1 MTTSV
6 NVLAIRLREALGEK
20 ATTDPDRM
28 GTYIRDQSI
37 LTEAGVPAALVKA
50 TSAVDVVA
58 TMKIAHELSVPVVT
72 RGAGTGLAGAANAI
86 DGCIILGVA
95 GMNRILE
102 IDAAARTATVEPG
115 VINGDLADAARA
127 QGLWYVPDPGSRAIS
142 SIGGNLATNAGGI
155 CCAKY
160 GVTGDHVAELTAVL
174 ADGRVI
180 RTGAKT
186 RKNVA
191 GLDLTRLLVG
201 SEGTLAVIVEATMR
215 LRTAPTA
222 ATTVVAFFASA
233 ELAID
238 AVLAVAAVAEPCLME
253 LMDDVTIAAVN
264 RFTRMGLDES
274 AGAMLLIQCDGR
286 SAAEEAADCAT
297 ACECAGASE
306 VFHTDDPE
314 EGEAFTAARR
324 MALPALEAMGTVL
337 LDDVA
342 VPVPALPR
350 MLDFIRTAAE
360 MHGVTIGT
368 FGHAADGNLHPT
380 IVFDATEAGAQGRAR
395 SAFDD
400 IVSGA
405 LELGG
410 TISGEHGIGVLKAP
424 YMEDMVGSVERE
436 LMLSV
441 KAAFDPK
448 NILNPGRGI

>member
-6 NVLAIRLREALGEK
+6 DVLARRLREALGER

-28 GTYIRDQSI
+28 GTYIRDQSL

-86 DGCIILGVA
+86 DGCIVLGVA
-95 GMNRILE
+95 GMNRILA

-142 SIGGNLATNAGGI
+142 TIGGNLATNAGGI

-191 GLDLTRLLVG
+191 GLDLTHLLVG

-238 AVLAVAAVAEPCLME
+238 AVLAVAVVAEPCLME

-286 SAAEEAADCAT
+286 SAAEEAAECAT
-297 ACECAGASE
+297 ACEGAGASE

-350 MLDFIRTAAE
+350 MLDCIRTAAE
-360 MHGVTIGT
+360 THGVIIGT

-395 SAFDD
+395 RAFDD
-400 IVSGA
+400 IVAGA
-405 LELGG
+405 LELDG

>member
-6 NVLAIRLREALGEK
+6 DVLARRLREALGER

-28 GTYIRDQSI
+28 GTYIRDQSL

-86 DGCIILGVA
+86 DGCIVLGVA
-95 GMNRILE
+95 GMNRILA

-142 SIGGNLATNAGGI
+142 TIGGNLATNAGGI

-191 GLDLTRLLVG
+191 GLDLTHLLVG

-238 AVLAVAAVAEPCLME
+238 AVLAVAVVAEPCLME

-286 SAAEEAADCAT
+286 SAAEEAAECAT
-297 ACECAGASE
+297 ACDGAGASE

-350 MLDFIRTAAE
+350 MLDCIRTAAE
-360 MHGVTIGT
+360 THGVIIGT

-395 SAFDD
+395 RAFDD
-400 IVSGA
+400 IVAGA
-405 LELGG
+405 LELDG

>member
-6 NVLAIRLREALGEK
+6 DVLAIRLQEALGERV
-20 ATTDPDRM
+20 TTNPDRM
-28 GTYIRDQSI
+28 GAYLRDQSL

-95 GMNRILE
+95 GMNRILA

-142 SIGGNLATNAGGI
+142 SIGGNVATNAGGI

-180 RTGAKT
+180 HTGAKT

-191 GLDLTRLLVG
+191 GLDLTHLLVG

-215 LRTAPTA
+215 LRTAPSA

-238 AVLAVAAVAEPCLME
+238 AVLAVAAIAEPCLME

-286 SAAEEAADCAT
+286 SAAEEAAECAT
-297 ACECAGASE
+297 ACERAGASE

-350 MLDFIRTAAE
+350 MLDCIRTAAE

-395 SAFDD
+395 RAFDD
-400 IVSGA
+400 IVAGA
-405 LELGG
+405 LELDG
-410 TISGEHGIGVLKAP
+410 TISGEHGIGVLKVP

>member
-1 MTTSV
+1 MTTTMD
-6 NVLAIRLREALGEK
+6 VLGDRLREVLGEK

-28 GTYIRDQSI
+28 SAYTRDQSL
-37 LTEAGVPAALVKA
+37 LTAAGLPAALVKA
-50 TSAVDVVA
+50 TSVDDVAA
-58 TMKIAHELSVPVVT
+58 TMTLAHELSVPVVT
-72 RGAGTGLAGAANAI
+72 RGAGTGLAGAANAL
-86 DGCIILGVA
+86 DGCIVLSVA

-102 IDAAARTATVEPG
+102 IDVAARTATVEPG
-115 VINGDLADAARA
+115 VINGDLADAVRA
-127 QGLWYVPDPGSRAIS
+127 QALWYVPDPGSRAIS

-160 GVTGDHVAELTAVL
+160 GVTGDHVAALTAVL

-191 GLDLTRLLVG
+191 GLDLTHLLVG

-222 ATTVVAFFASA
+222 ATTVVAFFDSPQQ
-233 ELAID
+233 AIE
-238 AVLAVAAVAEPCLME
+238 AVLAVAAVAEPCQME
-253 LMDDVTIAAVN
+253 LMDAVTIDAVN

-286 SAAEEAADCAT
+286 SAAQEAADCAQ
-297 ACECAGASE
+297 ACTRVGATE

-350 MLDFIRTAAE
+350 MLERIQEAAE
-360 MHGVTIGT
+360 RHSVTIGT

-380 IVFDATEAGAQGRAR
+380 IVFDAAEAGAQDRAR
-395 SAFDD
+395 GAFDD
-400 IVSGA
+400 IVRAA
-405 LELGG
+405 LELDG

-424 YMEDMVGSVERE
+424 YMSDMIGSVERE

-441 KAAFDPK
+441 KAAFDPR

>member
-1 MTTSV
+1 MITDTVILGS
-6 NVLAIRLREALGEK
+6 RLREVLGDR

-28 GTYIRDQSI
+28 GAYVRDQSL
-37 LTEAGVPAALVKA
+37 LTAAGRPAALVKA
-50 TSAVDVVA
+50 TSTADVVA
-58 TMKIAHELSVPVVT
+58 TLTVAHELGVPVVT
-72 RGAGTGLAGAANAI
+72 RGAGTGLAGAANAL
-86 DGCIILGVA
+86 DGCVVLSVA
-95 GMNRILE
+95 AMDRILAV
-102 IDAAARTATVEPG
+102 DPAARTARVEPG
-115 VINGDLADAARA
+115 VINGDLAEAVRR

-160 GVTGDHVAELTAVL
+160 GVTGDHVAALTAVL

-180 RTGAKT
+180 RTGAAT

-191 GLDLTRLLVG
+191 GLDLTHLLVG

-222 ATTVVAFFASA
+222 ATTVVAFFDSA
-233 ELAID
+233 ERAID
-238 AVLAVAAVAEPCLME
+238 AVLAVSAVAEPSLME
-253 LMDDVTIAAVN
+253 LMDDVTIASVN
-264 RFTRMGLDES
+264 RLTKMGLDES

-286 SAAEEAADCAT
+286 SAAAEAADCAA
-297 ACECAGASE
+297 ACEKIGASE
-306 VFHTDDPE
+306 VFHTDDPD

-342 VPVPALPR
+342 VPVPALPA
-350 MLDFIRTAAE
+350 MLARIRSAAAR
-360 MHGVTIGT
+360 HDVTIGT

-380 IVFDATEAGAQGRAR
+380 IVFDAAQDGALERAKD
-395 SAFDD
+395 AFDD
-400 IVSGA
+400 IVAGA
-405 LELGG
+405 LELDG

-424 YMEDMVGSVERE
+424 YMGAMVGTVERE

-441 KAAFDPK
+441 KAAFDPR

>member
-1 MTTSV
+1 MTVSMDL
-6 NVLAIRLREALGEK
+6 LADRLREALGDK
-20 ATTDPDRM
+20 ASTDPDRM
-28 GTYIRDQSI
+28 GAYIRDQS
-37 LTEAGVPAALVKA
+37 LMTDAGNPAALVKA
-50 TSAVDVVA
+50 TSAEDVVEV
-58 TMKIAHELSVPVVT
+58 MKIAHELSIPVVT
-72 RGAGTGLAGAANAI
+72 RGAGTGLAGAANAL
-86 DGCIILGVA
+86 DGCIVLSVV

-102 IDAAARTATVEPG
+102 IDAPARTATVEPG
-115 VINGDLADAARA
+115 VINGDLADAVKA

-160 GVTGDHVAELTAVL
+160 GVTGDHVASLTAVL

-191 GLDLTRLLVG
+191 GLDLTHLLVG

-222 ATTVVAFFASA
+222 ATTVVAFFDSA
-233 ELAID
+233 ERAIA

-286 SAAEEAADCAT
+286 SAADEAADCAA
-297 ACECAGASE
+297 ACESVGASE
-306 VFHTDDPE
+306 VFHTDDAD

-324 MALPALEAMGTVL
+324 LALPALEAMGTVL

-350 MLDFIRTAAE
+350 MLERIQEAAAR
-360 MHGVTIGT
+360 HGVTIGT

-380 IVFDATEAGAQGRAR
+380 IVFDAAQAGAQARAKA
-395 SAFDD
+395 AFDD
-400 IVSGA
+400 IVEGA

-424 YMEDMVGSVERE
+424 YMGAMVGDVERE

-441 KAAFDPK
+441 KAAFDPR

>member
-1 MTTSV
+1 MTTTV
-6 NVLAIRLREALGEK
+6 DMLGDRLREVLGEK

-28 GTYIRDQSI
+28 GAYTRDQSL
-37 LTEAGVPAALVKA
+37 LTTAGVPAALVKA
-50 TSAVDVVA
+50 TSVDDVAA
-58 TMKIAHELSVPVVT
+58 TMTVAHELSIPVVT
-72 RGAGTGLAGAANAI
+72 RGAGTGLAGAANAL
-86 DGCIILGVA
+86 DGCIVLSVA
-95 GMNRILE
+95 GMNRILD

-115 VINGDLADAARA
+115 VINGDLAEAARA

-160 GVTGDHVAELTAVL
+160 GVTGDHVAALTAVL

-191 GLDLTRLLVG
+191 GLDLTHLLVG

-222 ATTVVAFFASA
+222 ATTVVAFFDSA
-233 ELAID
+233 EKAIE
-238 AVLAVAAVAEPCLME
+238 AVLAVAAVAEPCQLE
-253 LMDDVTIAAVN
+253 LMDAVTIDAVN

-286 SAAEEAADCAT
+286 SAVQEAADCAA
-297 ACECAGASE
+297 ACTRVGATE

-314 EGEAFTAARR
+314 EGDAFTAARR

-350 MLDFIRTAAE
+350 MLERIQDAAE
-360 MHGVTIGT
+360 RHSVTIGT

-380 IVFDATEAGAQGRAR
+380 IVFDAGELGAQDRAR
-395 SAFDD
+395 GAFDD
-400 IVSGA
+400 IVHAA
-405 LELGG
+405 LELDG

-424 YMEDMVGSVERE
+424 YMSDMIGSVERE

-441 KAAFDPK
+441 KAAFDRR
-448 NILNPGRGI
+448 NILNLGRGI

>member
-6 NVLAIRLREALGEK
+6 DVLAMRLREALGER

-28 GTYIRDQSI
+28 GTYIRDQSL

-95 GMNRILE
+95 GMNRILS

-142 SIGGNLATNAGGI
+142 TIGGNLATNAGGI

-191 GLDLTRLLVG
+191 GLDLTHLLVG

-215 LRTAPTA
+215 LRTAPYCGNYCRGILRLGRTG
-222 ATTVVAFFASA
+222 
-233 ELAID
+233 D
-238 AVLAVAAVAEPCLME
+238 RC
-253 LMDDVTIAAVN
+253 
-264 RFTRMGLDES
+264 S
-274 AGAMLLIQCDGR
+274 AGSGFGCRAMSDGADGR
-286 SAAEEAADCAT
+286 RHHRGCKPVHENGS
-297 ACECAGASE
+297 
-306 VFHTDDPE
+306 
-314 EGEAFTAARR
+314 RR
-324 MALPALEAMGTVL
+324 K
-337 LDDVA
+337 
-342 VPVPALPR
+342 R
-350 MLDFIRTAAE
+350 R
-360 MHGVTIGT
+360 
-368 FGHAADGNLHPT
+368 GN
-380 IVFDATEAGAQGRAR
+380 
-395 SAFDD
+395 
-400 IVSGA
+400 
-405 LELGG
+405 
-410 TISGEHGIGVLKAP
+410 AP
-424 YMEDMVGSVERE
+424 HSM
-436 LMLSV
+436 
-441 KAAFDPK
+441 
-448 NILNPGRGI
+448 